1 MAKIR
6 PKLGRHAAVW
16 GGFNK
21 INKLTRRAAPAS
33 EARGGANLTP
43 YLPRGIAI
51 SLKRP
56 YIASKSKSRL
66 ATPLFYGRLLNHG
79 WARLSP

>member
-1 MAKIR
+1 MATGDLR

-33 EARGGANLTP
+33 EARGGANLTKDP
-43 YLPRGIAI
+43 FVIALPLPGVAVEARIAPDPER
-51 SLKRP
+51 LKLRVG
-56 YIASKSKSRL
+56 L
-66 ATPLFYGRLLNHG
+66 GR
-79 WARLSP
+79 

>member
-1 MAKIR
+1 MATGDLR

-33 EARGGANLTP
+33 EAWGGANLTKDP
-43 YLPRGIAI
+43 FV
-51 SLKRP
+51 
-56 YIASKSKSRL
+56 IASPLTCHSQRPRTATSDEGLSRRL
-66 ATPLFYGRLLNHG
+66 ARSRAAEIN
-79 WARLSP
+79 

>member
-1 MAKIR
+1 MATGNLR

-33 EARGGANLTP
+33 EARGGANLTKDP
-43 YLPRGIAI
+43 FVIARAGTYWSCSESRRLPA
-51 SLKRP
+51 P
-56 YIASKSKSRL
+56 
-66 ATPLFYGRLLNHG
+66 
-79 WARLSP
+79 